1 MNCHARIVTE
11 SADASAIAGSLNVD
25 NVALDSLK
33 IESAV
38 SGTKVVTEID
48 ANSIGTMLATIDDV
62 LICQITSEGLITD
75 GH

>member
-11 SADASAIAGSLNVD
+11 SQNASAVAGSLNVD
-25 NVALDSLK
+25 NVALGCLK
-33 IESAV
+33 IKSAV
-38 SGTKVVTEID
+38 LGGKVVTEID

-62 LICQITSEGLITD
+62 LRCQITSEGLITD